1 MLTLQNYV
9 RNVQRNLCRSSLSSA
24 LLQMANLQRAHDT
37 CAHTP
42 SDAPAPPI
50 GLANYLSA
58 SRPLPLPAQLRLPAH
73 PFRGI
78 DNFIFVFPETQTTTT
93 ETEQYPS
100 ILKIDPPAKV

>member
-1 MLTLQNYV
+1 MIPGPKPL
-9 RNVQRNLCRSSLSSA
+9 SLRHCLWS
-24 LLQMANLQRAHDT
+24 RAYDT

-78 DNFIFVFPETQTTTT
+78 DNFTFVFPEPQTTTT
-93 ETEQYPS
+93 ETEQNP
-100 ILKIDPPAKV
+100 LKIDPRAKV